1 MTCKELHDYWESDL
15 RVAISLLSDSAEL
28 AEHVATCPKCDLFIT
43 ERKELEKQ
51 LHLVSSAGPEIPPS
65 LDNAVLANYRRY
77 MAERPSSAVSNPVI
91 LRTDPE
97 NLPCTAVQGKEIVA
111 RATEALAQT
120 TTARPLKVSGS
131 MLGRSNCTLS
141 TPSGN
146 VSLVWMAKPPSL
158 IFRILARKDCPV
170 YNFSSMGK
178 STGCRK

>member
-91 LRTDPE
+91 LRT
-97 NLPCTAVQGKEIVA
+97 NSRTALGWAAAMGIKKRPGHKKSPARRQGLMAIQSN
-111 RATEALAQT
+111 AQIRLHSQNGT
-120 TTARPLKVSGS
+120 TR
-131 MLGRSNCTLS
+131 
-141 TPSGN
+141 
-146 VSLVWMAKPPSL
+146 
-158 IFRILARKDCPV
+158 FRQDFKA
-170 YNFSSMGK
+170 
-178 STGCRK
+178 